1 LLKDPGMASFPIEI
15 PDGRYFER
23 LIRCRERC
31 PVHTDARGYVQAA
44 SRGDWELAYRIA
56 RAPNPFAS
64 ICGRV
69 CGAPCERACTRGAID
84 QPVSIRALKRAITER
99 QGVEAGDLRATL
111 ALSTAPGSVDPQ
123 PRKERVAVVG
133 AGVAGLA
140 AAHDLARLG
149 FRVTVLEAYDV
160 PGGMLTTGVPLF
172 RLDRNVVQKE
182 IAAILELG
190 VELKCGVRVGSSIT
204 LKELH
209 DQGFDAVLLAV
220 GLQQARM
227 LDLPGAE
234 LKGVAGGLDYLR
246 AFNGKKPI
254 EPMGNVIVIGGGNVA
269 YDCARAALRTPGTT
283 AVSLVSLEALHE
295 MPADKI
301 EIEEGDEEGILR
313 RNRFGPSRFVAGPD
327 GRLAGLEVRTVSRVF
342 DENGRFS
349 PQTVPGTEQVFPCDT
364 VLVAV
369 GQSGDTGFVTGL
381 PGLELGRGGTVIAD
395 RETGRT
401 SIPWL
406 FAAGDA
412 ALGPGLFID
421 AIAHGRRAAKAMSL
435 FLDGAQPAPEAER
448 VFAVEPPG
456 KRLRPD
462 TFQLQRRA
470 PPAAAVQQRIRSVEA
485 QVELA
490 FTEQAARDQ
499 GSRCLRCD
507 VETIFDGNLCIQCG
521 GCADVC
527 PTWCLRLVSLDEIGM
542 ATPGTA
548 GMSAI
553 IKDEERC
560 LRCGMCAMRCPT
572 GAVTMERLCGF
583 EPWTTL
589 PTRAQEPV
597 A

>member
-1 LLKDPGMASFPIEI
+1 
-15 PDGRYFER
+15 
-23 LIRCRERC
+23 
-31 PVHTDARGYVQAA
+31 
-44 SRGDWELAYRIA
+44 
-56 RAPNPFAS
+56 
-64 ICGRV
+64 
-69 CGAPCERACTRGAID
+69 
-84 QPVSIRALKRAITER
+84 
-99 QGVEAGDLRATL
+99 
-111 ALSTAPGSVDPQ
+111 
-123 PRKERVAVVG
+123 VVG

-149 FRVTVLEAYDV
+149 FRVTVLEANDA
-160 PGGMLTTGVPLF
+160 PGGMLTTGVPIF
-172 RLDRNVVQKE
+172 RLDRAVVQQE

-190 VELKCGVRVGSSIT
+190 VELKCGVKVGSSIT

-234 LKGVAGGLDYLR
+234 LPGVVGGLDYLR
-246 AFNGKKPI
+246 AFNGRKPV

-269 YDCARAALRTPGTT
+269 YDCARSAVRTAGTT
-283 AVSLVSLEALHE
+283 SVTLVSLEARHE
-295 MPADKI
+295 MPADEI

-327 GRLAGLEVRTVSRVF
+327 GRLSGLEVRTVSRVF

-349 PQTVPGTEQVFPCDT
+349 PQTVPGTEQIFPCDT
-364 VLVAV
+364 ILVAV

-381 PGLELGRGGTVIAD
+381 PGVELGRGGTVIAD

-406 FAAGDA
+406 FGAGDA

-421 AIAHGRRAAKAMSL
+421 AIAHGRRAARAIAVY
-435 FLDGAQPAPEAER
+435 LDGAPAVEVTER
-448 VFAVEPPG
+448 VWQLEAPG
-456 KRLRPD
+456 TQTRRDSL
-462 TFQLQRRA
+462 LLRRA
-470 PPAAAVQQRIRSVEA
+470 NPGAAPAAQRVRSVDL
-485 QVELA
+485 QVEIG
-490 FTEQAARDQ
+490 FSEQVARDQ
-499 GSRCLRCD
+499 GARCLRCD
-507 VETIFDGNLCIQCG
+507 VETIFDGSLCIQCG

-527 PTWCLRLVSLDEIGM
+527 PTWCLRLVSLEEIGL
-542 ATPGTA
+542 AAA
-548 GMSAI
+548 GAAGHSAI

-560 LRCGMCAMRCPT
+560 LRCGMCAKRCPT

-583 EPWTTL
+583 EPWNA
-589 PTRAQEPV
+589 PPARAPERT

>member
-1 LLKDPGMASFPIEI
+1 MASFPIEI

-44 SRGDWELAYRIA
+44 SRGDWILAYRIA
-56 RAPNPFAS
+56 RGPNPFAS

-69 CGAPCERACTRGAID
+69 CGAPCERACTRGKID
-84 QPVSIRALKRAITER
+84 DPVSIRALKRAATER
-99 QGVEAGDLRATL
+99 QGVEAGDLRASL
-111 ALSTAPGSVDPQ
+111 ALSTAPGSVDPT
-123 PRKERVAVVG
+123 PRKERVAVIG

-149 FRVTVLEAYDV
+149 FRVTVFEANEQ
-160 PGGMLTTGVPLF
+160 PGGMLTTGVPIF
-172 RLDRNVVQKE
+172 RLDRAVVQKE
-182 IAAILELG
+182 IAAIQELG
-190 VELKCGVRVGSSIT
+190 VEIKCGVRVGSSIT

-209 DQGFDAVLLAV
+209 EQGFDAVLLAV

-227 LDLPGAE
+227 LDLPGAD
-234 LKGVAGGLDYLR
+234 LPGVVGGLDYLR
-246 AFNGKKPI
+246 AFNGRKPV

-269 YDCARAALRTPGTT
+269 YDCARSAVRTAGTT
-283 AVSLVSLEALHE
+283 SVTLVSLEALHE

-301 EIEEGDEEGILR
+301 EIEEGDEEGIVR
-313 RNRFGPSRFVAGPD
+313 RNRFGPARYVAGPD
-327 GRLAGLEVRTVSRVF
+327 GRLSGLEVRTVSRVF

-349 PQTVPGTEQVFPCDT
+349 PQTIPGTEQIFPCDT

-406 FAAGDA
+406 FGAGDA

-421 AIAHGRRAAKAMSL
+421 AIAHGRRAAKAISV
-435 FLDGAQPAPEAER
+435 FLDGAQQVEEAER
-448 VFAVEPPG
+448 IWEIEAPGLQMRRDTLVLPRLNPGAAPVEQ
-456 KRLRPD
+456 RLK
-462 TFQLQRRA
+462 
-470 PPAAAVQQRIRSVEA
+470 SVDL
-485 QVELA
+485 QVEVG
-490 FTEQAARDQ
+490 FSETTARDQ

-507 VETIFDGNLCIQCG
+507 VETIFDGAKCIQCG

-542 ATPGTA
+542 ASPENA

-560 LRCGMCAMRCPT
+560 LRCGMCAKRCPT

-589 PTRAQEPV
+589 PSRAPEPV